1 MGKVLLTKKN
11 FKEHLTIIDQTVY
24 MEGSYIVS
32 PGVKDIL
39 RNQGIAIKYG
49 SRPASKKD
57 SKKDIQE
64 NQETC
69 SNSHMTPVHESEQV
83 VESGQNSEDKK
94 MSANEVARIVR
105 QVLENSFDTVD
116 ENMIEEV
123 LRRLLKTYTF

>member
-11 FKEHLTIIDQTVY
+11 YKEHLTIIDQTVY
-24 MEGSYIVS
+24 MEGEFIVT

-49 SRPASKKD
+49 CRPQAGVTST
-57 SKKDIQE
+57 Q
-64 NQETC
+64 NA
-69 SNSHMTPVHESEQV
+69 QV
-83 VESGQNSEDKK
+83 KQVEEPGQNREEKKLSAED
-94 MSANEVARIVR
+94 VACLVR

-123 LRRLLKTYTF
+123 LRRLLKVYTF